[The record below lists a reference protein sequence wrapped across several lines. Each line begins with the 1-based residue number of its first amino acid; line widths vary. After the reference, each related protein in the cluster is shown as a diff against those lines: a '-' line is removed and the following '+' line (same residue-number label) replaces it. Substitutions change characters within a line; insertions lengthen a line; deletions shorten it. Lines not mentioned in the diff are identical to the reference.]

1 VNFKQRLLRYGSGVI
16 IGVLLSLAIFSGRGC
31 SEWMP
36 EKRIKSRIQ
45 LNSIELDAV
54 VSCAIEC
61 WTTQQG
67 KPSPLEA
74 WLMDAEIDWSM
85 SGPRE
90 TPQRYVFNLPN
101 EAPLQSVECQFSET
115 FGMITTAVFRSNS
128 DRCQCASKV
137 VAGEQ
142 QSD

>member
-1 VNFKQRLLRYGSGVI
+1 
-16 IGVLLSLAIFSGRGC
+16 
-31 SEWMP
+31 MP

-61 WTTQQG
+61 WKNQQG

-90 TPQRYVFNLPN
+90 TPQRYVFILPA
-101 EAPLQSVECQFSET
+101 EAPFQSVECQFSQNS
-115 FGMITTAVFRSNS
+115 GMITTAIFRDSA
-128 DRCQCASKV
+128 DRCQC
-137 VAGEQ
+137 VAE
-142 QSD
+142 SEE